1 MEWVAIAK
9 TAGLSDEGRSEAIRY
24 LLAKGFIEFTSQT
37 TQIIALTIA
46 GVELADQLIT
56 RLVGP
61 RPDDPLPTSAE
72 DIRTHL
78 AYWQGRQFNGEPQSN
93 WWYQVQARIDAL
105 RHAEQRFMPG
115 AGQTITAHFA
125 GPNARL
131 NVNST
136 DQSINAVI
144 AERTSRNRLADSDL
158 APAAP

>member
-1 MEWVAIAK
+1 MSQDAIPAHRLLCEFRRHVGTMPLTARIRQMEWVAIAK

-72 DIRTHL
+72 DIRKRSQSKLGQSGCCQFHVMSDSL
-78 AYWQGRQFNGEPQSN
+78 ALYRSL
-93 WWYQVQARIDAL
+93 YR
-105 RHAEQRFMPG
+105 
-115 AGQTITAHFA
+115 
-125 GPNARL
+125 
-131 NVNST
+131 
-136 DQSINAVI
+136 
-144 AERTSRNRLADSDL
+144 
-158 APAAP
+158 